1 MGHGPEQERNVIAN
15 YGYKD
20 GSGDYYI
27 SIDTGK
33 CVNCEANRACL
44 TACPKEMFEM
54 MTDDYDDEVA
64 WVKTMFRKSLKYG
77 CADCKPSGGYSSLPC
92 TTACTPGAIKHS
104 W

>member
-1 MGHGPEQERNVIAN
+1 MIAN

-27 SIDTGK
+27 SIDTDQ
-33 CVNCEANRACL
+33 CMACPVDRACL
-44 TACPKEMFEM
+44 RACPKEMFETM
-54 MTDDYDDEVA
+54 VDDYDDEVVWIKPA
-64 WVKTMFRKSLKYG
+64 FRRSLAYD
-77 CADCKPSGGYSSLPC
+77 CAECKPATGYASLPC